1 MSSVSRAVH
10 LASGSATPSMKRPF
24 GFLLPRRESAHWNRQ
39 SSLLGTFV
47 VEQAEAQEHD
57 RLLRRHPTV
66 IEGGWAD
73 IACIAPGIIED
84 EPEAKA
90 GEKIL
95 EVFLIA
101 DDAVKVI
108 GASTIAAHD
117 ELPMKKAVRRFRQLL
132 GREVWVLVCLPRGP
146 TRKIGH
152 LVPSLRRTSR
162 LGPETYRFGF
172 SVVPLR
178 TSNPGMDLRPSA
190 RIS

>member
-73 IACIAPGIIED
+73 IACIAQ
-84 EPEAKA
+84 
-90 GEKIL
+90 
-95 EVFLIA
+95 
-101 DDAVKVI
+101 
-108 GASTIAAHD
+108 ASLKMNLKPKLA
-117 ELPMKKAVRRFRQLL
+117 ER
-132 GREVWVLVCLPRGP
+132 
-146 TRKIGH
+146 
-152 LVPSLRRTSR
+152 SLKYS
-162 LGPETYRFGF
+162 
-172 SVVPLR
+172 
-178 TSNPGMDLRPSA
+178 
-190 RIS
+190 